1 MKKKRLIRST
11 VIHDVRAT
19 DEISGRWHDGWRK
32 PDSETTAFY
41 YKGRWYASRS
51 DREAPFAC
59 NSKEE
64 ALNS

>member
-1 MKKKRLIRST
+1 MKKKKLIRSD

-19 DEISGRWHDGWRK
+19 DELSGCWHRGWRK

-41 YKGRWYASRS
+41 YKGCWYASRQ
-51 DREAPFAC
+51 DQDAPFAC
-59 NSKEE
+59 DSKEK